1 MGIVQGC
8 NLAKEEGGRLD
19 LSECQL
25 VQVPDAIYHLM
36 RDTKLVSCNLSG
48 NLISKIPPKLAM
60 SFTLITELDVS
71 NNRISMLPAE
81 LTACSLL
88 ETVNIS
94 GNSFVQ
100 LPPVLAEVPSLI
112 KVIASKNFIADV
124 EVETLEALPALEHL
138 DLEQN
143 PLRKETYDSLAKMT
157 SCRVILSQGAGGL
170 GGSLHL
176 SAGARTRGRNSI
188 FGALVLTASSIRGRS
203 NDLYVAKPNSV

>member
-1 MGIVQGC
+1 MARQCARIVQGC

-36 RDTKLVSCNLSG
+36 RETKLVSCNLSG

-124 EVETLEALPALEHL
+124 EVESLEALPALEHL

-157 SCRVILSQGAGGL
+157 SCRVILSPKEQEDWED
-170 GGSLHL
+170 L
-176 SAGARTRGRNSI
+176 SI
-188 FGALVLTASSIRGRS
+188 
-203 NDLYVAKPNSV
+203 